1 MKKVI
6 YLMSLLLVVVA
17 CKNGNRSHT
26 SEFSQEERILTK
38 LEKLLLL
45 PHDSVILSYNLSND
59 SLKTFPDLSAYCIKS
74 LDLSNNLLDTIVID
88 NLPRNLEKLNLS
100 YNQYKGSLQIRENT
114 IPYLK
119 ELDMS
124 HNNLKTIYIHEALY
138 RILLSNNDLTIAC
151 FDHKNLCY
159 LDVSY
164 NYNMPSE
171 VCFEPTQ
178 IDTVVRD
185 GVAEGE
191 RLVGPVS
198 AWYYRSIE

>member
-1 MKKVI
+1 MRKITYKLLVF
-6 YLMSLLLVVVA
+6 LLLLS
-17 CKNGNRSHT
+17 CREGNKK
-26 SEFSQEERILTK
+26 EISQQLPEKELTK
-38 LEKLLLL
+38 LEKLFLLSR
-45 PHDSVILSYNLSND
+45 DSVINHYDLSND
-59 SLKTFPDLSAYCIKS
+59 SIVELPDLSAYTIKS
-74 LDLSNNLLDTIVID
+74 LDLSNNFLDTIVTS
-88 NLPRNLEKLNLS
+88 NLPKKMERLNLS
-100 YNQYKGSLQIRENT
+100 YNRYEGCLAIRENT

-138 RILLSNNDLTIAC
+138 RILLSYNDLTIAC

-178 IDTVVRD
+178 IDTVIRD